1 MTKISSSADLIAAI
15 DDRKDALKKK
25 DAEIN
30 RRAGI
35 SSAALPLIRKRGGN
49 METDTMFLL
58 AKALGLTITI
68 QTNREAKADLYK
80 DTPVNQQP
88 IVLTGSPAGV
98 SAMMGDSARPQPYIT
113 DIKIVEINN
122 DRWALLVKKSDCA
135 GWINVPIE

>member
-25 DAEIN
+25 DVEIN
-30 RRAGI
+30 KRAGI

-49 METDTMFLL
+49 MNTDTMFAL
-58 AKALGLTITI
+58 AKVLGLTITI

-88 IVLTGSPAGV
+88 IVRTGSPAGV
-98 SAMMGDSARPQPYIT
+98 SAMMGTSARPQPCIT
-113 DIKIVEINN
+113 DIKIVQHHQ
-122 DRWALLVKKSDCA
+122 DRWVMLVKKSDNDF
-135 GWINVPIE
+135 WTNVLVE